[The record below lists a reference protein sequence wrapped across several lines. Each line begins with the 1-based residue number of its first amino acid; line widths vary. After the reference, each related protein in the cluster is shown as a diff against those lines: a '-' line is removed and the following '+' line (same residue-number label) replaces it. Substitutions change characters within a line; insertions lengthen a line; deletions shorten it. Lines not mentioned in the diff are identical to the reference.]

1 MSPLQRGQGS
11 FFVAATSVRAMAAPQ
26 WEQNFAPA
34 KTIPKQEGH
43 ATTAR
48 REPQCSHWVASEET
62 GAPHV
67 GQFIV
72 SGAGIARRYTLKG
85 GRCQCPTHYII
96 GPNL

>member
-1 MSPLQRGQGS
+1 MTTACMSTWQRGQGS
-11 FFVAATSVRAMAAPQ
+11 FAAAATSSRAMAAPQ

-34 KTIPKQEGH
+34 NTIPKQEGH

-48 REPQCSHWVASEET
+48 REPQCSHWVAADDT

-72 SGAGIARRYTLKG
+72 SGAVAMLS
-85 GRCQCPTHYII
+85 
-96 GPNL
+96 